1 MEKNKSFKIEGLLMR
16 FSFAL
21 RGSCVAIAMA
31 AIAVPASSFGIGLQP
46 TTVEMSI
53 QPGER
58 QRQVINIGNVH
69 QEDAISLTLGL
80 ADWEL
85 DENGQIRLAPPGESV
100 SSAADWVRFSPAFV
114 TLNPGETEQVI
125 VDMAAPIRITRQGD
139 YRFALIASTLLP
151 EERSGQSGVW
161 KKYQIASLFYLTMGE
176 GESKPVISQAALTQ
190 STEGEQALVFNLEN
204 SGNSHARLR
213 GEIEISGDSGESIR
227 APINNLVVLHEAT
240 RKYRLP
246 LTQAVPENPALRVTL
261 EDIHAPQ
268 TGGGS
273 IRLDPYVTPLAI
285 ETLPAPTETLE
296 DASPALE

>member
-1 MEKNKSFKIEGLLMR
+1 MR

-21 RGSCVAIAMA
+21 RAGCVALAMA
-31 AIAVPASSFGIGLQP
+31 TISAPASSFGIGLQP
-46 TTVEMSI
+46 TTVEMAI

-85 DENGQIRLAPPGESV
+85 DENGQIKLNPPGETDT
-100 SSAADWVRFSPAFV
+100 SAAEWVRFSPAFV

-125 VDMAAPIRITRQGD
+125 VDMSAPIRIDRQGD

-161 KKYQIASLFYLTMGE
+161 KKYQIASLFYLTIGD
-176 GESKPVISQAALTQ
+176 GESKPEITAATLTK
-190 STEGEQALVFNLEN
+190 SPDGENALVFELEN
-204 SGNSHARLR
+204 SGNSHSRLR
-213 GEIEISGDSGESIR
+213 GEIEISGDRGAPIR

-240 RKYRLP
+240 RTYRLP
-246 LTQAVPENPALRVTL
+246 LTEEIPSNPEVRVTL

-268 TGGGS
+268 SSSGTV
-273 IRLDPYVTPLAI
+273 RLAPYASDLKTVEVTPVI
-285 ETLPAPTETLE
+285 EGLE
-296 DASPALE
+296 DEPSNLD

>member
-1 MEKNKSFKIEGLLMR
+1 MR
-16 FSFAL
+16 FSTAL
-21 RGSCVAIAMA
+21 RVGCVALAMT
-31 AIAVPASSFGIGLQP
+31 AISVPASSFGIGLQP
-46 TTVEMSI
+46 TTVEMAI

-85 DENGQIRLAPPGESV
+85 DENGQIKLNPPGDTE

-125 VDMAAPIRITRQGD
+125 VDMSAPIRIDRQGD

-161 KKYQIASLFYLTMGE
+161 KKYQIASLFYLTMGN
-176 GESKPVISQAALTQ
+176 GESKPEITAATLTK
-190 STEGEQALVFNLEN
+190 SADGEQALVFELEN

-213 GEIEISGDSGESIR
+213 GEIEISGDRGETIR
-227 APINNLVVLHEAT
+227 APVSNLVVLHEASRT
-240 RKYRLP
+240 YRLSLP
-246 LTQAVPENPALRVTL
+246 DQVPTNPELRVTL

-268 TGGGS
+268 SSSGS
-273 IRLDPYVTPLAI
+273 VRLAPFESDLSVVEITPIDESLSD
-285 ETLPAPTETLE
+285 EPSNL
-296 DASPALE
+296 D

>member
-1 MEKNKSFKIEGLLMR
+1 MR
-16 FSFAL
+16 FSTAL
-21 RGSCVAIAMA
+21 RVGCVALAMT
-31 AIAVPASSFGIGLQP
+31 AISVPASSFGIGLQP
-46 TTVEMSI
+46 TTVEMAI

-85 DENGQIRLAPPGESV
+85 DENGQIKLNPPGDTE

-125 VDMAAPIRITRQGD
+125 VDMSAPIRIDRQGD

-161 KKYQIASLFYLTMGE
+161 KKYQIASLFYLTMGN
-176 GESKPVISQAALTQ
+176 GESKPEITAATLTK
-190 STEGEQALVFNLEN
+190 SADGEQALVFELEN
-204 SGNSHARLR
+204 IGNSHARLR
-213 GEIEISGDSGESIR
+213 GEIEISGDRGETIR
-227 APINNLVVLHEAT
+227 APVSNLVVLHEASRT
-240 RKYRLP
+240 YRLSLP
-246 LTQAVPENPALRVTL
+246 DQVPTNPELRVTL

-268 TGGGS
+268 SSSGS
-273 IRLDPYVTPLAI
+273 VRLAPFESDLSVVEVTPIDESLSD
-285 ETLPAPTETLE
+285 EPSNL
-296 DASPALE
+296 D

>member
-1 MEKNKSFKIEGLLMR
+1 MR
-16 FSFAL
+16 FSTAL
-21 RGSCVAIAMA
+21 RVGCVALAMT
-31 AIAVPASSFGIGLQP
+31 AISIPASSFGIGLQP
-46 TTVEMSI
+46 TTVEMAI

-85 DENGQIRLAPPGESV
+85 DEHGQIKLNPPGDTE

-125 VDMAAPIRITRQGD
+125 VDMSAPIRIDRQGD

-161 KKYQIASLFYLTMGE
+161 KKYQIASLFYLTMGN
-176 GESKPVISQAALTQ
+176 GESKPEITAATLTR
-190 STEGEQALVFNLEN
+190 SAEGDQALVFEVEN
-204 SGNSHARLR
+204 SGNAHSRLR
-213 GEIEISGDSGESIR
+213 GEIEISGDSGETIR
-227 APINNLVVLHEAT
+227 APVNNLVVLHEAS
-240 RKYRLP
+240 RKYSLSLP
-246 LTQAVPENPALRVTL
+246 GTVPTNPELRVTL

-268 TGGGS
+268 SSAGTV
-273 IRLDPYVTPLAI
+273 RLAPFETDLSFVDLPPVD
-285 ETLPAPTETLE
+285 ETLTDEPSNL
-296 DASPALE
+296 D

>member
-1 MEKNKSFKIEGLLMR
+1 MR
-16 FSFAL
+16 FTTAL
-21 RGSCVAIAMA
+21 RAGCVVLAMTA
-31 AIAVPASSFGIGLQP
+31 MAVPASSFGIGLQP
-46 TTVEMSI
+46 TTIEMAI

-69 QEDAISLTLGL
+69 QEDTISLTLGL

-85 DENGQIRLAPPGESV
+85 DENGQIKLAPPGETD

-125 VDMAAPIRITRQGD
+125 VDMSAPIRIDRQGD

-161 KKYQIASLFYLTMGE
+161 KKYQIASLFYLTMGH
-176 GESKPVISQAALTQ
+176 GESKPEITAATLTK
-190 STEGEQALVFNLEN
+190 SENGENALIFQLEN
-204 SGNSHARLR
+204 SGNAHSRLR
-213 GEIEISGDSGESIR
+213 GEIEISGDSGDTIR
-227 APINNLVVLHEAT
+227 APVNNLVVLHEAS

-246 LTQAVPENPALRVTL
+246 LSEDVPANPELRVTL

-268 TGGGS
+268 SSSGTVQLAPYKTALS
-273 IRLDPYVTPLAI
+273 FVDAAPMIEAPENDTSNLD
-285 ETLPAPTETLE
+285 
-296 DASPALE
+296 

>member
-1 MEKNKSFKIEGLLMR
+1 MR
-16 FSFAL
+16 LSYAL
-21 RGSCVAIAMA
+21 KASCA
-31 AIAVPASSFGIGLQP
+31 AIAAAAVAIPAFSFGIGLQP

-85 DENGQIRLAPPGESV
+85 DENGQISLTPPGDTE
-100 SSAADWVRFSPAFV
+100 SSAANWVRFSPAFV

-125 VDMAAPIRITRQGD
+125 VDMSAPIRIDRQGD

-161 KKYQIASLFYLTMGE
+161 KKYQIASLFYLTMGN
-176 GESKPVISQAALTQ
+176 GESKPEITAATLTR
-190 STEGEQALVFNLEN
+190 SSEGEEALVFELEN
-204 SGNSHARLR
+204 SGNAHSRLR
-213 GEIEISGDSGESIR
+213 GEIEISGDSGDTIR
-227 APINNLVVLHEAT
+227 APINNLVVLHEAS

-246 LTQAVPENPALRVTL
+246 LTQDIPNNPELRVTL

-268 TGGGS
+268 SSAGTV
-273 IRLDPYVTPLAI
+273 RLAPYETDLSVIELAPPSETELDETPSV
-285 ETLPAPTETLE
+285 
-296 DASPALE
+296 D

>member
-1 MEKNKSFKIEGLLMR
+1 MR
-16 FSFAL
+16 FSTAL
-21 RGSCVAIAMA
+21 RVGCVALAMT
-31 AIAVPASSFGIGLQP
+31 AISVPASSFGIGLQP
-46 TTVEMSI
+46 TTVEMTI

-85 DENGQIRLAPPGESV
+85 DEHGQIKLTPPGDTE

-125 VDMAAPIRITRQGD
+125 VDMSAPIRIDRQGD

-161 KKYQIASLFYLTMGE
+161 KKYQIASLFYLTMGN
-176 GESKPVISQAALTQ
+176 GESKPEITAATLTR
-190 STEGEQALVFNLEN
+190 SADGEQALVFELEN

-213 GEIEISGDSGESIR
+213 GEIEISGDSGETIR
-227 APINNLVVLHEAT
+227 APINNLVVLHEAS
-240 RKYRLP
+240 RKYQLSLP
-246 LTQAVPENPALRVTL
+246 ETVPTNPELRVTL

-268 TGGGS
+268 SSGGTVRLVPFETELS
-273 IRLDPYVTPLAI
+273 IVDVAPVDESLTDEPSNLD
-285 ETLPAPTETLE
+285 
-296 DASPALE
+296 